1 MERGRALTG
10 AGAGTMGIFQFTWSA
25 AGRSMDLV
33 TAFVAMLLVVWLIER
48 HRRRPGEGA
57 ADAVAVAVTA
67 LWCLLVSATG
77 TGSVL
82 STLGEVARNL
92 AWLMV
97 VLALFA
103 RDRRDETVRPVRP
116 VLAALA
122 LVELFQIALVVLAQ
136 RYAGFPEAVVMIGQ
150 MSDLFHLL
158 STTGA
163 LVLVHNLYAGSVA
176 GQRGAVRWS
185 CLALALIWGYD
196 LNYYTIAYLARGV
209 PAELVTL
216 RALAQMVAMVMIGL
230 AARKGSS
237 LRLSPSRTV
246 AFQSLVLLIIGI
258 YLIVMVGA
266 AQSVAWAG
274 GNTSELVQL
283 GFAFVTTVMIIALVP
298 SARLRRWLNVV
309 LAKHFFQHRYDYR
322 AEWLRF
328 ARTIGRADANAQP
341 LHARVVQAVADITDS
356 ARGVLLVPGEGGA
369 LVLAARW
376 QWPTLDVPAVA
387 IDARAVAFLERSGF
401 IVDLDQVRAG
411 TDHAGEASLI
421 PAWMVDE
428 EAIWVLVPLLHFER
442 LVGLVVLGRPA
453 LPRELDWED
462 FDLLRVVGQQLAS
475 FLAEQ
480 GAHAALLEASRFDEF
495 NRRIAF
501 VMHDIKNLASQLA
514 LLARNAERH
523 ADNPAFRSDMLV
535 TLRNAAD
542 KLNALIARLSR
553 YGAGTVSAIEPVDAS
568 AVAQAVAARCNT
580 ALGTVQVFAT
590 DVQPCLVLAAR
601 DTLDQVISHL
611 VQNALDATEGKLG
624 VFLHTRT
631 DAGHGVI
638 EVVDSGS
645 GMSADFVRNR
655 LFTPFVSTKP
665 GGFGIGAF
673 EARELVNAMHGR
685 LEVESREG
693 LGSRFAIRLPRAPD
707 GAGAHSAT
715 PAIPAPATKA
725 AVS

>member
-1 MERGRALTG
+1 MLTWTG
-10 AGAGTMGIFQFTWSA
+10 VGQWL
-25 AGRSMDLV
+25 DLV
-33 TAFVAMLLVVWLIER
+33 AAFVAMLLVVWLIDR
-48 HRRRPGEGA
+48 YRRRRGSSH
-57 ADAVAVAVTA
+57 ADIVAVAVTA
-67 LWCLLVSATG
+67 VWCLLLSATG
-77 TGSVL
+77 AGSVL
-82 STLGEVARNL
+82 ATVGEVARNL

-97 VLALFA
+97 LLALFA
-103 RDRRDETVRPVRP
+103 RDHRDETVGPVRP

-122 LVELFQIALVVLAQ
+122 LVELFQLILVMLAD
-136 RYAGFPEAVVMIGQ
+136 RFGAFPAAVTMIGQ
-150 MSDLFHLL
+150 SSDLFHLL

-163 LVLVHNLYAGSVA
+163 LVLVHNLYVGAVA

-196 LNYYTIAYLARGV
+196 LNYYTIAYLGHMVPDELTALRGI
-209 PAELVTL
+209 AQIM
-216 RALAQMVAMVMIGL
+216 ALVMIGL
-230 AARKGSS
+230 AARSGAS
-237 LRLSPSRTV
+237 LRLSPSRAV
-246 AFQSLVLLIIGI
+246 AFQSLMLLIIGI

-266 AQSVAWAG
+266 AQSVAWVG
-274 GNTSELVQL
+274 GNTSVLVQL
-283 GFAFVTTVMIIALVP
+283 GFAFVTTVVIIALVP

-341 LHARVVQAVADITDS
+341 LHARVVQALADITDS
-356 ARGVLLVPGEGGA
+356 ARGLLLVPGEGGA

-376 QWPTLDVPAVA
+376 QWPTIEVPAIA
-387 IDARAVAFLERSGF
+387 MDARTVMFLERSGF
-401 IVDLDQVRAG
+401 IVDLAQIRAG
-411 TDHAGEASLI
+411 TDHTGEAAHV
-421 PAWMVDE
+421 PAWMVADD
-428 EAIWVLVPLLHFER
+428 AIWVLVPLLHFER

-480 GAHAALLEASRFDEF
+480 GAQAALLEASRFDEF

-523 ADNPAFRSDMLV
+523 ADNPEFRSDMLV

-553 YGAGTVSAIEPVDAS
+553 YGAGAVPVSEPFDAADVVDL
-568 AVAQAVAARCNT
+568 VTARCNA
-580 ALGTVQVFAT
+580 ALGIEQVRVA
-590 DVQPCLVLAAR
+590 DRHPCPVLAAR
-601 DTLDQVISHL
+601 DTLDQVLSHL
-611 VQNALDATEGKLG
+611 VQNALDATGDNLCVVVNTRVEG
-624 VFLHTRT
+624 
-631 DAGHGVI
+631 DQGVI
-638 EVVDSGS
+638 EVIDSGT

-655 LFTPFVSTKP
+655 LFKPFVSTKP

-673 EARELVNAMHGR
+673 EARELVHAMHGR

-693 LGSRFAIRLPRAPD
+693 LGSRFTVRLPLAP
-707 GAGAHSAT
+707 AP
-715 PAIPAPATKA
+715 PAPAEPFPDISQPATKA
-725 AVS
+725 AAS

>member
-1 MERGRALTG
+1 
-10 AGAGTMGIFQFTWSA
+10 
-25 AGRSMDLV
+25 MDLAA
-33 TAFVAMLLVVWLIER
+33 AFVAMLLVVWLIDR
-48 HRRRPGEGA
+48 HRRRRDTSLAEI
-57 ADAVAVAVTA
+57 VAVAVTA
-67 LWCLLVSATG
+67 VWCLIGSANGATG
-77 TGSVL
+77 LL
-82 STLGEVARNL
+82 STLGEVARNI

-97 VLALFA
+97 VLTLFA
-103 RDRRDETVRPVRP
+103 RDHRDQTVAPVRP

-122 LVELFQIALVVLAQ
+122 LVELFQIMLVVLGDRFAAIPAAVTMIAQ
-136 RYAGFPEAVVMIGQ
+136 L
-150 MSDLFHLL
+150 SDLFHLL
-158 STTGA
+158 TTTGA
-163 LVLVHNLYAGSVA
+163 LVLVHNLYVGAVS

-196 LNYYTIAYLARGV
+196 LNYYTIAYLGHTV
-209 PAELVTL
+209 PDELIAL
-216 RALAQMVAMVMIGL
+216 RAGAQVVAVVLVGFS
-230 AARKGSS
+230 ARSGSA
-237 LRLSPSRTV
+237 LRLSPSRAV
-246 AFQSLVLLIIGI
+246 AFQSLMLLIIGI

-274 GNTSELVQL
+274 GNSSELVQL
-283 GFAFVTTVMIIALVP
+283 GFAFVTTVLIIALVP

-309 LAKHFFQHRYDYR
+309 LAKHFFAHRYDYR

-341 LHARVVQAVADITDS
+341 LHARVVQALADITDS
-356 ARGVLLVPGEGGA
+356 ARGLLLVPGEGGA

-376 QWPTLDVPAVA
+376 QWPTIDVPACA
-387 IDARAVAFLERSGF
+387 MALHCVAFFERNGF

-411 TDHAGEASLI
+411 TDHAGEAALV
-421 PAWMVDE
+421 PEWMIDE
-428 EAIWVLVPLLHFER
+428 PSIWVLVPLLHFER

-453 LPRELDWED
+453 LVRELDWED

-480 GAHAALLEASRFDEF
+480 GAHTALLEASRFDEF

-523 ADNPAFRSDMLV
+523 ADNPEFRRDMLV

-553 YGAGTVSAIEPVDAS
+553 YGAGAVPVSEPVDAD
-568 AVAQAVAARCNT
+568 AVIIAVAARCNA
-580 ALGTVQVFAT
+580 ALGTTQVHAT
-590 DVQPCLVLAAR
+590 DVRQCAVLAAR
-601 DTLDQVISHL
+601 DTLDQVLSHL
-611 VQNALDATEGKLG
+611 VQNALDATEGNLG
-624 VFLHTRT
+624 VSLHSRVE
-631 DAGHGVI
+631 GEHGVI

-645 GMSADFVRNR
+645 GMSADFVRSR

-673 EARELVNAMHGR
+673 EARELVHAMHGR

-693 LGSRFAIRLPRAPD
+693 LGSRFTIRLPLAP
-707 GAGAHSAT
+707 AGAAAPP
-715 PAIPAPATKA
+715 PAIPVPVTKA

>member
-1 MERGRALTG
+1 MHPVLTW
-10 AGAGTMGIFQFTWSA
+10 IA
-25 AGRSMDLV
+25 AGRWMDLV
-33 TAFVAMLLVVWLIER
+33 AAFVAMLLVVWLIDR
-48 HRRRPGEGA
+48 YRRRRGGTNQ
-57 ADAVAVAVTA
+57 ADIVAVAVTA
-67 LWCLLVSATG
+67 VWCLIGSASG
-77 TGSVL
+77 AVSVL

-97 VLALFA
+97 LLTLFA
-103 RDRRDETVRPVRP
+103 RDHRDETVAPVRP

-122 LVELFQIALVVLAQ
+122 LVELFQIVLVVLAD
-136 RYAGFPEAVVMIGQ
+136 RFAALPAAVTMIGQ
-150 MSDLFHLL
+150 LSDLFHLL
-158 STTGA
+158 MTTGA
-163 LVLVHNLYAGSVA
+163 LVLVHNLYVGAVA

-196 LNYYTIAYLARGV
+196 LNYYTIAYLGRAV
-209 PAELVTL
+209 PDELIAL
-216 RALAQMVAMVMIGL
+216 RALAQMIAVVMIGL
-230 AARKGSS
+230 AARSGAS
-237 LRLSPSRTV
+237 LRLSPSRAV
-246 AFQSLVLLIIGI
+246 AFQSLMLLIIGI

-283 GFAFVTTVMIIALVP
+283 GFAFVTTVVIIALVP
-298 SARLRRWLNVV
+298 SARLRRWINVV

-356 ARGVLLVPGEGGA
+356 ARGLLLVPGEGGA

-376 QWPTLDVPAVA
+376 QWPTLDVPAAA
-387 IDARAVAFLERSGF
+387 IDAETVSFLEHSGF

-411 TDHAGEASLI
+411 TDHAGETALV
-421 PAWMVDE
+421 PDWMIAE

-453 LPRELDWED
+453 LVRELDWED

-480 GAHAALLEASRFDEF
+480 AAHAALLEASRFDEF

-523 ADNPAFRSDMLV
+523 ADNPEFRRDMLV
-535 TLRNAAD
+535 TLRSAAD

-553 YGAGTVSAIEPVDAS
+553 YGAGAVATSEPVDA
-568 AVAQAVAARCNT
+568 AEAIRAVAARCNA
-580 ALGTVQVFAT
+580 ALGTAQVFAA
-590 DVQPCLVLAAR
+590 DVQPCRVLAAR
-601 DTLDQVISHL
+601 DTLDQVLSHL
-611 VQNALDATEGKLG
+611 VQNALDATQGPLG
-624 VFLHTRT
+624 VFLHCRV
-631 DAGHGVI
+631 DGEYGVI
-638 EVVDSGS
+638 DVVDSGT

-655 LFTPFVSTKP
+655 LFKPFVSTKP

-673 EARELVNAMHGR
+673 EARELVHAMRGR
-685 LEVESREG
+685 LDVESREG
-693 LGSRFAIRLPRAPD
+693 LGSRFSIRLPL
-707 GAGAHSAT
+707 
-715 PAIPAPATKA
+715 APAAAASLSAPPVLVPTAPKA